1 MTAFS
6 EDVVEQATLA
16 WFEALDYE
24 VLHGPDI
31 APGERAEERATY
43 EEVILRDRF
52 ERATAQVATSRFG
65 SAEWRYRFRH
75 VRRLL
80 SRQRI

>member
-1 MTAFS
+1 MTGKFS

-31 APGERAEERATY
+31 APGERAEERTTY

-52 ERATAQVATSRFG
+52 ERAVVQLNPDVRSEERRVGKECRSRW
-65 SAEWRYRFRH
+65 SPDH
-75 VRRLL
+75 
-80 SRQRI
+80 